1 MSTISPNGC
10 KVYTRQT
17 ADGVVHSTIKKGKAI
32 KNVYQNNDGTTRVV
46 DLKNGT
52 ETNVVKTET
61 EERKEYD
68 SVTRSSVTGDV
79 IRAYNRVYVKDSGDV
94 VERVENKDGVKAY
107 LNGQELAVV
116 DDDNLHILAAGKQ
129 GIHAVPEII
138 LGIKTRDRK
147 TDEFH
152 SISLSAAS
160 KAWAM
165 T

>member
-1 MSTISPNGC
+1 MSLFDILGPD
-10 KVYTRQT
+10 
-17 ADGVVHSTIKKGKAI
+17 DGGVFFLVFVG
-32 KNVYQNNDGTTRVV
+32 DGTGII
-46 DLKNGT
+46 LG
-52 ETNVVKTET
+52 
-61 EERKEYD
+61 
-68 SVTRSSVTGDV
+68 
-79 IRAYNRVYVKDSGDV
+79 
-94 VERVENKDGVKAY
+94 
-107 LNGQELAVV
+107 AVV

-138 LGIKTRDRK
+138 LRIKTWDRK